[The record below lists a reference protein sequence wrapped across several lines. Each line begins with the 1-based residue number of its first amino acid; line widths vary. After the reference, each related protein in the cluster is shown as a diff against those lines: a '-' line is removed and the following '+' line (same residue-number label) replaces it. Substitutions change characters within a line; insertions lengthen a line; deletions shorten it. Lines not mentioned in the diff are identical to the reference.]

1 MLSGIDSVRFNVNM
15 QPPDA
20 SSEQRR
26 DSEFGTHDLRKPLR
40 PGGKNELVSEES
52 DGGLEEGVEQELSG
66 GAAPKQCECS
76 CKIRNIAIQCWESS
90 GYTELKKLDCD
101 FESGVVYLR
110 GIVSSFYYKQLA
122 QETIRHIEGINRI
135 INEIVVSKPK

>member
-1 MLSGIDSVRFNVNM
+1 MSSNINV
-15 QPPDA
+15 QPPDGK
-20 SSEQRR
+20 
-26 DSEFGTHDLRKPLR
+26 DSHGLGMPSRSID
-40 PGGKNELVSEES
+40 KNGRTPEEPQS
-52 DGGLEEGVEQELSG
+52 RMEEVEVIEQELSG

-135 INEIVVSKPK
+135 INEIVVRKPK